1 MHRNHLVWAEIESI
15 TARYQM
21 TDSDGK
27 TTPDTEKQIIARRS
41 LLALRNFFLKN
52 NLLANK
58 KTNTRDK
65 NIERNFYFNDFTEE
79 GIELLK
85 QKVPSWL
92 DSKSAQKNPPDMKS
106 LERALTAIRSNKI
119 AK

>member
-52 NLLANK
+52 NLLADK
-58 KTNTRDK
+58 KQTLETR
-65 NIERNFYFNDFTEE
+65 I
-79 GIELLK
+79 LK
-85 QKVPSWL
+85 EISILMISQR
-92 DSKSAQKNPPDMKS
+92 
-106 LERALTAIRSNKI
+106 RALNSLSEKYHLG
-119 AK
+119 

>member
-1 MHRNHLVWAEIESI
+1 MHKKHLVWAEIESI

-41 LLALRNFFLKN
+41 LHALRNFFLKN
-52 NLLANK
+52 DLLANK
-58 KTNTRDK
+58 KINTRDK

-85 QKVPSWL
+85 RKVPSWL

>member
-52 NLLANK
+52 NLLADK
-58 KTNTRDK
+58 KINTRDK
-65 NIERNFYFNDFTEE
+65 NIERNFYLFFLAQSYLNAVQRLSFSIFLRRCLENKE
-79 GIELLK
+79 AELVRL
-85 QKVPSWL
+85 
-92 DSKSAQKNPPDMKS
+92 
-106 LERALTAIRSNKI
+106 R
-119 AK
+119 

>member
-58 KTNTRDK
+58 KINTRDK

-79 GIELLK
+79 GIELLAK
-85 QKVPSWL
+85 STILARLQKCSE
-92 DSKSAQKNPPDMKS
+92 KSS
-106 LERALTAIRSNKI
+106 RHEILGESTHSYTL
-119 AK
+119 